1 MLKVK
6 RYHAMQPVIDV
17 EVSEAGYPGGFTIR
31 NIEFE
36 LYPGELLVIAGESG
50 SGKTTL
56 VRVLTGT
63 IGLVGGYFKG
73 KVLIRNTPIDEI
85 SPDEFYSDVA
95 YIPQEPWFALVG
107 YSVETEYCHSLA
119 VAGYT
124 CEFFDLMKLGLG
136 RKLKNPTYGLSAG
149 ETQRLIWAESLARSS
164 SVFILDEPLVYIDKY
179 AREMLHSVVE
189 TALKDGKTVVV
200 VDHNPLFW
208 RDLAS
213 KIIYLHNGQPVYSGH
228 WRNDFFSH
236 PPLPE
241 RGIRSSNEFAI
252 RLENIWFKYPGGDYL
267 FKDFSLSIKERIIT
281 GLTGPN
287 GSGKSTLLKIMAGV
301 LKPSKGR
308 VVGKGKR
315 IYIPENPLI
324 YFTKPTPWE
333 ELLYA
338 SGGNES
344 KLLDIAERFNLKN
357 ILHRPLARL
366 SSGERRRVALASAFL
381 SNYQTYLLDEP
392 TAGLDDVSSHL
403 VLEHLIELAES
414 GLTIIVSTHDERVF
428 KILDETVE
436 VGGK

>member
-1 MLKVK
+1 
-6 RYHAMQPVIDV
+6 MQPVITV
-17 EVSEAGYPGGFTIR
+17 EVSEAGYPGGFSIK

-36 LYPGELLVIAGESG
+36 LYPGELLIIAGESG

-63 IGLVGGYFKG
+63 IGIVGGYFKG
-73 KVLIRNTPIDEI
+73 RVLIRNTPISEI
-85 SPDEFYSDVA
+85 PPDEFYSDVA
-95 YIPQEPWFALVG
+95 YIPQEPWFALIG

-149 ETQRLIWAESLARSS
+149 ETQRLIWAESLARGS

-179 AREMLHSVVE
+179 AREMLQSVVE

-208 RDLAS
+208 RDLAT
-213 KIIYLHNGQPVYSGH
+213 KIIYLRNGQPLYTGQ
-228 WRNDFFSH
+228 WRNDVLSH
-236 PPLPE
+236 ASLPT
-241 RGIRSSNEFAI
+241 RGVRISNKVAV

-267 FKDFSLSIKERIIT
+267 FKNFSLSIKEGVIT

-301 LKPSKGR
+301 LKPSRGR
-308 VVGKGKR
+308 VIVEGRR
-315 IYIPENPLI
+315 IYIPENPLL

-338 SGGNES
+338 SKGDES
-344 KLLDIAERFNLKN
+344 RLFDTAERFNIKN

-381 SNYQTYLLDEP
+381 SNYQIYLLDEP
-392 TAGLDDVSSHL
+392 TAGLDDTSSNQ
-403 VLEHLIELAES
+403 VLEHLLELVDS

-428 KILDETVE
+428 RVLDERVE
-436 VGGK
+436 VGEE